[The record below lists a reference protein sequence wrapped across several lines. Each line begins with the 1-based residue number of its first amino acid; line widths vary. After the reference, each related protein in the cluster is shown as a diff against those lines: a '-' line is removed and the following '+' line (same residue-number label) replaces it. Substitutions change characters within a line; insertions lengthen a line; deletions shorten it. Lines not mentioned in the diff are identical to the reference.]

1 MANGSTSTPPDGPLE
16 PIRARKDAL
25 QEAAV
30 ALEASLA
37 EPSTTTRWRDGVRR
51 ALDRA
56 QQVLEQHIAD
66 TGGPAGLPASVVE
79 SSPRLSGPARRLAS
93 EHDDLLRH
101 HQSVAGIV
109 ADPGVAPDRVRDA
122 AAELAEL
129 MMQHVHHAQNLLVDA
144 VEEELGAGD

>member
-1 MANGSTSTPPDGPLE
+1 MAPGSTSTPPDGPLE

-25 QEAAV
+25 LEVAV
-30 ALEASLA
+30 ALEGTLA
-37 EPSTTTRWRDGVRR
+37 EPSTTTQWRDGVRT

-56 QQVLEQHIAD
+56 RTVLERHVAD

-101 HQSVAGIV
+101 HQAVADLV
-109 ADPGVAPDRVRDA
+109 ADPDVAPDQVRDA

-129 MMQHVHHAQNLLVDA
+129 MMQHVRHAQDLLVDA

>member
-1 MANGSTSTPPDGPLE
+1 LE

-30 ALEASLA
+30 ALEACLA
-37 EPSTTTRWRDGVRR
+37 EPSTTAQWRDGVRT

-56 QQVLEQHIAD
+56 QQVLEQHLAD
-66 TGGPAGLPASVVE
+66 TGGPAGLPAAVME
-79 SSPRLSGPARRLAS
+79 SSPRLSGPAQRLAS
-93 EHDDLLRH
+93 EHDDLLRY
-101 HQSVAGIV
+101 QQAVAGIV
-109 ADPGVAPDRVRDA
+109 ADADVAPEHVRDA

-129 MMQHVHHAQNLLVDA
+129 MLRHVHHAQDLLVDA

>member
-1 MANGSTSTPPDGPLE
+1 MPHGSSSTPPDGPLE

-30 ALEASLA
+30 ALESSLA
-37 EPSTTTRWRDGVRR
+37 EPSTTAAWRDGVRA

-56 QQVLEQHIAD
+56 HEVLEQHISD
-66 TGGPAGLPASVVE
+66 TAGPAGLPASVMA

-93 EHDDLLRH
+93 EHDDLLE
-101 HQSVAGIV
+101 HQQALVALV
-109 ADPGVAPDRVRDA
+109 ADDDVAPDRVRDA
-122 AAELAEL
+122 AAELAAL
-129 MMQHVHHAQNLLVDA
+129 MMRHVRHAQDLLVDA